1 MISFY
6 IAIIITTTS
15 TIIVI
20 TARQKTGFPQ
30 KIVIS
35 SPFAPKIAGRL
46 GDVDEDEIF
55 LKKEK

>member
-20 TARQKTGFPQ
+20 TARQKQ
-30 KIVIS
+30 VSNKKLS
-35 SPFAPKIAGRL
+35 SPFAPLRK
-46 GDVDEDEIF
+46 
-55 LKKEK
+55 